1 MYIQARLHAAET
13 HGSFIMSHILKEFTK
28 NHEKYDEILNSNI
41 IRLIPMINPD
51 GVIIG
56 NSRSSLAG
64 VDLNRRWCN
73 PNATMHPELFFLKNS
88 MAYDHKHSAGITLFC
103 DLHGHNKAN
112 NCFFYGCNKAP
123 NEGLLSWTKTRLLP
137 KIYENFDPIFNFD
150 NCKFSQEKQKYN
162 TARVVIWNEFQV
174 TNSFTLETSMHGF

>member
-1 MYIQARLHAAET
+1 MR
-13 HGSFIMSHILKEFTK
+13 HIIRELTE
-28 NHEKYDEILNSNI
+28 NYEKYDEILNTNI

-73 PNATMHPELFFLKNS
+73 PNATMHPELYFLKKNMS
-88 MAYDHKHSAGITLFC
+88 YDSKHSAGITIFC

-137 KIYENFDPIFNFD
+137 KIYENFDQIFNFEF
-150 NCKFSQEKQKYN
+150 CKFS
-162 TARVVIWNEFQV
+162 
-174 TNSFTLETSMHGF
+174 